1 MNTLENF
8 PLSSEPQS
16 LFRSS
21 LGLVLVGFLIAG
33 VLYCSVSVS
42 LAQLLFPKQANGSV
56 IELNGKIVGSSL
68 VGQDFA
74 SDQYFHARPSA
85 IAYDADA
92 VGGSNLAVSNPELQK
107 EIKERTLQFAQN
119 NQILEQQVPP
129 EMITASGSG
138 IDPDISPESA
148 LLQVKRV
155 AQQRARFSATTDS
168 TCSIGLVWAGT
179 SQCASAQHRF
189 RSIIINLTL
198 IELNLCRS
206 TEITKQMHGWH
217 IANVN
222 NLDV

>member
-1 MNTLENF
+1 MNTLENL
-8 PLSSEPQS
+8 PLSVEAQS
-16 LFRSS
+16 IFRSS

-33 VLYCSVSVS
+33 VFYCSVSVS

-68 VGQDFA
+68 VGQTFV
-74 SDQYFHARPSA
+74 SDHYFHARPSA

-107 EIKERTLQFAQN
+107 QIKERTLQFAQN

-155 AQQRARFSATTDS
+155 AQQRALSEQKVRDLVQQQIQSVQLGLYGQARVNVLQLNIALDQLSS
-168 TCSIGLVWAGT
+168 TS
-179 SQCASAQHRF
+179 R
-189 RSIIINLTL
+189 
-198 IELNLCRS
+198 
-206 TEITKQMHGWH
+206 
-217 IANVN
+217 
-222 NLDV
+222 

>member
-155 AQQRARFSATTDS
+155 AQQRAISEQKVRDLVQQQIQPVQLGLYGQARVNVLQLNIALDQLSS
-168 TCSIGLVWAGT
+168 TS
-179 SQCASAQHRF
+179 R
-189 RSIIINLTL
+189 
-198 IELNLCRS
+198 
-206 TEITKQMHGWH
+206 
-217 IANVN
+217 
-222 NLDV
+222 